1 MNDNEITG
9 LLTTVLIFMIGILSV
24 LVIIYIVLRLKNVY

>member
-24 LVIIYIVLRLKNVY
+24 LVIIYIVLRLNVY

>member
-24 LVIIYIVLRLKNVY
+24 LVIIYKIKNVY